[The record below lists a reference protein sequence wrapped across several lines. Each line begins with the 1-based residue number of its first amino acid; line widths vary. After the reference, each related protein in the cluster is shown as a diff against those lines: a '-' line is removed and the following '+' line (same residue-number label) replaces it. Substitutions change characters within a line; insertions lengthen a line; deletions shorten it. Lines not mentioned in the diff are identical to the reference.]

1 MKQWCRYCDAYICYC
16 RLQSSLKR
24 HAFPRPRDA
33 SMLIKIPS
41 WGVDPTMTPNKNRNQ
56 KRKRGPFLYFR
67 AEYIWP
73 RFCVHEWPL
82 LWRILLLLLGDVA
95 LRRIST
101 LLDIVRL
108 KDESSDDVQLTLP
121 NMAAHRFLITRIV
134 IVNEASQSYPDEMM
148 TRYFVLIPAHLSS
161 SPHWYSCRHT
171 CSHSIRRA
179 NHRIWQL
186 ARNH

>member
-1 MKQWCRYCDAYICYC
+1 MWHIHAHKNSKLRSWPRHDSKQKPESEAE
-16 RLQSSLKR
+16 
-24 HAFPRPRDA
+24 ARP
-33 SMLIKIPS
+33 LFC
-41 WGVDPTMTPNKNRNQ
+41 T
-56 KRKRGPFLYFR
+56 FR

-82 LWRILLLLLGDVA
+82 LWRILLLLPGDVA

-108 KDESSDDVQLTLP
+108 KDESSDDVQLILP
-121 NMAAHRFLITRIV
+121 NMAHRFLITRIV
-134 IVNEASQSYPDEMM
+134 IVNEASQSYPNEMM
-148 TRYFVLIPAHLSS
+148 TRFFVLIPAHLSS
-161 SPHWYSCRHT
+161 SPHSYSCRHP